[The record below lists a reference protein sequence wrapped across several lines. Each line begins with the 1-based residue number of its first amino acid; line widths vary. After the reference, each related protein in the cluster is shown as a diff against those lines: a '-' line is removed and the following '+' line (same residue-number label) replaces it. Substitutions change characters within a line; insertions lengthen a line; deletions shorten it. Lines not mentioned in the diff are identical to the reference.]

1 VANLLEK
8 HRQEV
13 APAMKEK
20 FGYKNIMPI
29 PKLTKIS
36 LNCGVGKANED
47 KDRLQQAV
55 SDLTVITGQK
65 AVITKAK
72 KSVANFKL
80 RKGMPI
86 GANVTLRGTIMYEF
100 LDRLI
105 SIAVPR
111 IRDFRGF
118 PTTAF
123 DGRGNMSIG
132 ITEQSVFPEIDPDKI
147 KSIQGFQITLVTT
160 AKTNEEGRELLR
172 LFGLP
177 FAQEES

>member
-1 VANLLEK
+1 VTSLLEK
-8 HRQEV
+8 YRKEII
-13 APAMKEK
+13 PAMTEK
-20 FGYKNIMPI
+20 FGYKNIMAV

-36 LNCGVGKANED
+36 VNCGVGKASED

-55 SDLTVITGQK
+55 SDLTAITGQK
-65 AVITKAK
+65 AVVTKAK
-72 KSVANFKL
+72 KSIANFKL

-86 GANVTLRGTIMYEF
+86 GATVTLRGVQMYEF
-100 LDRLI
+100 LERVI

-111 IRDFRGF
+111 IRDFRGLS
-118 PTTAF
+118 PTAF

-132 ITEQSVFPEIDPDKI
+132 ITEQGVFPEIDPDKV